1 MEYNKCKLKDLLKI
15 IRDNEKTQ
23 EVQKL
28 LNINNLKYAKKKD
41 VVDYLSKCTDIVIKE
56 DGEAEPDVE
65 EEEKE
70 NNVIVDN
77 IIENIPIQPEPEE
90 EVVHLNLDNIKNR
103 PKTKKV
109 PIVEDEGLKKY
120 REHCRNKINHY
131 LLRYPWLKY
140 ENINYD
146 DPIEALK
153 VVENKTSQRNFS
165 ELVNM
170 GFYTI
175 CDAAE
180 TAAETVPMFKG
191 YVKLQGF
198 ANNVRASQAVKDALD
213 ELTIKYMPAE
223 GIEGLGTPEA
233 RLIIA
238 LGMCAYGTHA
248 ANCTNELK
256 NKSTRNFAY
265 DKSL

>member
-1 MEYNKCKLKDLLKI
+1 MEYNKYKLKDLLKI
-15 IRDNEKTQ
+15 IRDNQKTQ

-41 VVDYLSKCTDIVIKE
+41 IVEYLNKCTDIVINE
-56 DGEAEPDVE
+56 VTEEPEQDADI
-65 EEEKE
+65 EEK
-70 NNVIVDN
+70 VDN
-77 IIENIPIQPEPEE
+77 IIEDIPKQPEPEE
-90 EVVHLNLDNIKNR
+90 EVVHLNLENIKNR
-103 PKTKKV
+103 PKPKKV
-109 PIVEDEGLKKY
+109 PIIEDEGLRKY
-120 REHCRNKINHY
+120 KEHCQNKINHY
-131 LLRYPWLKY
+131 LSRYQWLRY

-223 GIEGLGTPEA
+223 GIESLGTPEA

-238 LGMCAYGTHA
+238 LGMCAYGTHV
-248 ANCTNELK
+248 ANTTEGIK
-256 NKSTRNFAY
+256 TKSTSNFAY